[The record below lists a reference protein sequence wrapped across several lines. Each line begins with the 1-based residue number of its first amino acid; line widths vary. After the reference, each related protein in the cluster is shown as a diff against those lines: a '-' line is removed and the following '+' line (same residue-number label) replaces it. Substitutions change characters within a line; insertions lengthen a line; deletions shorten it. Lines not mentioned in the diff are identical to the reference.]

1 MPICRLSLWLS
12 ASLLLLGL
20 AAAVA
25 VYVVAKRAEPVYDG
39 KLVLAGLTTPV
50 TVDYGPHAV
59 PSLRADTL
67 EDLLFAQGFVTA
79 SERMWQMDLLR
90 RVASGR
96 LAEVFGKYALPL
108 DRLMR
113 TLGLGR
119 AAERDLAALG
129 PQARALL
136 DAYAAGVNASR
147 AVARK
152 RPPLEYVL
160 THLEPI
166 PWTPLDSVTIIEY
179 MSYLLSFNAR
189 EELAFLRVAR
199 RIGPERARELF
210 PADEG
215 MPAESLPAG
224 LEEIRAGIANPF
236 AAADGVSAALGL
248 PRPGPAS
255 NAWALAASRTADG
268 RPILANDPHLLASV
282 PNIWFEQELYAPG
295 LHVSGATI
303 PGLPLVLI
311 GHNADLAWGLTTA
324 MADTQDL
331 VIERLAK
338 DGRSVQRPDGSEP
351 IRERREDIPV
361 RGGRAH
367 RLRIRETDNGVI
379 LNDVLAEE
387 RGLPQDFVAYKSD
400 DLLALRST
408 IALPD
413 TAFEGLYRL
422 NTAKSID
429 AAREAVKL
437 IVHGSQNVLIA
448 HSDGSIAWQVSG
460 RLPIRERGTG
470 SLPVP
475 GWIKGYGWNGYL
487 PSEAN
492 PYWINPP
499 EGQLVSANN
508 RSVAPDHPVQVG
520 HSWMAPYRAQR
531 VTELLAERSDL
542 TLDDMAAFQMDQ
554 LSIEA
559 RHYQAA
565 LARVAPELQALDGR
579 SWADARQLLAWDA
592 RFTPDSREA
601 ALFVLLRR
609 ALFHALL
616 GDELGPDL
624 SAYMDIAL
632 LAYNGLQETVR
643 SGHSSFW
650 DDTSTPQ
657 TERPSQI
664 WARALRQARNELDA
678 EAGAASTLG
687 DIHRLVF
694 PHAFFGQ
701 PLLGRLFGLGPL
713 PTGGDDYTVNV
724 RMAEAS
730 KPQRPVV
737 IPTYR
742 VLFTPGAWAASRSVQ
757 PLGQSGHRFSP
768 FRTDQLAD
776 WQSGRTHPLA
786 WNGPSA
792 GQSIGRLR
800 LLPTAG
806 AQESDGRR

>member
-1 MPICRLSLWLS
+1 MP
-12 ASLLLLGL
+12 
-20 AAAVA
+20 
-25 VYVVAKRAEPVYDG
+25 AEPV
-39 KLVLAGLTTPV
+39 
-50 TVDYGPHAV
+50 
-59 PSLRADTL
+59 
-67 EDLLFAQGFVTA
+67 
-79 SERMWQMDLLR
+79 
-90 RVASGR
+90 
-96 LAEVFGKYALPL
+96 
-108 DRLMR
+108 
-113 TLGLGR
+113 
-119 AAERDLAALG
+119 
-129 PQARALL
+129 
-136 DAYAAGVNASR
+136 
-147 AVARK
+147 
-152 RPPLEYVL
+152 
-160 THLEPI
+160 
-166 PWTPLDSVTIIEY
+166 
-179 MSYLLSFNAR
+179 
-189 EELAFLRVAR
+189 
-199 RIGPERARELF
+199 
-210 PADEG
+210 
-215 MPAESLPAG
+215 PAG
-224 LEEIRAGIANPF
+224 LDEIRAGIANSF
-236 AAADGVSAALGL
+236 AATDSVGIALGL

-255 NAWALAASRTADG
+255 NSWALAATRTADG

-282 PNIWFEQELYAPG
+282 PSTWFEQELYAPG

-331 VIERLAK
+331 VIERLAE
-338 DGRSVQRPDGSEP
+338 DGRSVQRPYGSEP
-351 IRERREDIPV
+351 IRERWEDIPV

-408 IALPD
+408 FALPD
-413 TAFEGLYRL
+413 TAFEALYRL

-429 AAREAVKL
+429 AAREAIKL
-437 IVHGSQNVLIA
+437 IAHGSQNVLIA
-448 HSDGSIAWQVSG
+448 HRDGSMAWQVSG
-460 RLPIRERGTG
+460 QLPIRERGTG

-475 GWIKGYGWNGYL
+475 GWIAGYGWKGYL

-499 EGQLVSANN
+499 KGQLVSANN

-531 VTELLAERSDL
+531 ITELLAQRSDL
-542 TLDDMAAFQMDQ
+542 TLDDMAAIQMDQ

-559 RHYQAA
+559 RRYQAA
-565 LARVAPELQALDGR
+565 LARVAPKLQALDGR
-579 SWADARQLLAWDA
+579 TWADAQRLLAWDA
-592 RFTPDSREA
+592 CFTPDSREA

-616 GDELGPDL
+616 DDELGPDL

-657 TERPSQI
+657 TEQPSQI
-664 WARALRQARNELDA
+664 WARALRQARDELDA

-694 PHAFFGQ
+694 PHAFFRQ

-724 RMAEAS
+724 RMADAS
-730 KPQRPVV
+730 NPQRPVV

-768 FRTDQLAD
+768 FRSDQLAD

-800 LLPTAG
+800 LLPTA
-806 AQESDGRR
+806 AAPESDGKR